1 MGTTKTNLYTSEQN
15 QLAALI
21 KVFAHPARI
30 AILQQLMQAPNCMN
44 AEMVSQLG
52 LSQASISQHLNEL
65 KKSGVLEVT
74 SSGNK
79 RYYCINSIVWKN
91 VQKQLHAF
99 FEANQ
104 NHTASCQ

>member
-1 MGTTKTNLYTSEQN
+1 MGATKTNLYTIKQN
-15 QLAALI
+15 QLAALV

-74 SSGNK
+74 TSGNK
-79 RYYCINSIVWKN
+79 RYYCIDLIVWKN
-91 VQKQLHAF
+91 IQRELHAF
-99 FEANQ
+99 FDTNE
-104 NHTASCQ
+104 NHTAACR